1 MRIFNEDKTQE
12 IQNPDLELGYTKKD
26 KLFLAHHEAQ
36 EEIQQ
41 QSHYEVIA
49 EYPNGGKDLEEV
61 IDVEYQPA
69 KEAWDEY
76 EDIFVYIPYTQV
88 QLNEKLNRKYIPS
101 EQASLAVVGK
111 MFLKTM
117 SIADTET
124 KLSVSGLYDTW
135 TAGKYEA
142 GDIRNHSGQ
151 TWECI
156 QAHDNA
162 IYPDITPDNPQTWH
176 TFWKPLHGKSSE
188 TARPWVKPQ
197 YGTTDMYHNGTTD
210 MYHNGTTDMY
220 HNGTTDMYHTG
231 EYMIW
236 TDGKRYKCLSD
247 TVYSPEEYAQ
257 AWEVQS

>member
-1 MRIFNEDKTQE
+1 MRIFNEEKTKE
-12 IQNPDLELGYTKKD
+12 LINPDLTLGYTRSE
-26 KLFLAHHEAQ
+26 KLLLAHHAAQ
-36 EEIQQ
+36 EEVRQ
-41 QSHYEVIA
+41 QSHYEVVA
-49 EYPNGGKDLEEV
+49 EYPNGGKDLREV

-69 KEAWDEY
+69 SAAWDEY
-76 EDIFVYIPYTQV
+76 EDILVYIPYTQA
-88 QLNEKLNRKYIPS
+88 QIDENLNREYIPS
-101 EQASLAVVGK
+101 EQESLVAVGK
-111 MFLKTM
+111 MFLMTM
-117 SIADTET
+117 SVTDAET

-142 GDIRNHSGQ
+142 GDIRNHAGQ

-162 IYPDITPDNPQTWH
+162 VYPDITPDNPQTWH
-176 TFWKPLHGKSSE
+176 TFWKPLHGKSEE

-197 YGTTDMYHNGTTD
+197 YGTTD

>member
-1 MRIFNEDKTQE
+1 MMRIFNEDKTKE

-135 TAGKYEA
+135 AAGKYEV
-142 GDIRNHSGQ
+142 GDIRNHAGQ

-162 IYPDITPDNPQTWH
+162 VYPDITPDNLQTWH
-176 TFWKPLHGKSSE
+176 TFWKPLHGKSAE

-197 YGTTDMYHNGTTD
+197 FGTTDMYHAGEYMIYTDGKKQFGTTD
-210 MYHNGTTDMY
+210 MYLA
-220 HNGTTDMYHTG
+220 G
-231 EYMIW
+231 EYMIY